1 MFDSRGLPDYPP
13 PYNAWQFPPPKVS
26 SRWKWAAIGASV
38 FGLVAGTTL
47 LVVTIAVG
55 SSGLEGVIDDPDLIS
70 VIETQCDKMTTTVEA
85 LPIHGTARRQGQSI
99 LRQND
104 AIRDMISGITATA
117 GPELLADDPPSREWL
132 ADWSSLSE
140 ARETYAIALMDGEPA
155 TLELPMDDRGRDIY
169 VRMDDAFLDGST
181 CRVPEVLVNPEP
193 DDASGV

>member
-13 PYNAWQFPPPKVS
+13 PHNAWQFPPPKVS
-26 SRWKWAAIGASV
+26 SRWKWLAIGATV

-55 SSGLEGVIDDPDLIS
+55 SSGLDGVIDDPDLVS
-70 VIETQCDKMTTTVEA
+70 VIEAQCDEMTTTVEA

-99 LRQND
+99 LRQNE
-104 AIRDMISGITATA
+104 AIKDMISGITALA
-117 GPELLADDPPSREWL
+117 GPELLADDPPTEAWL
-132 ADWSSLSE
+132 ADWNSLSE
-140 ARETYAIALMDGEPA
+140 ARETYAEALMDGEPA
-155 TLELPMDDRGRDIY
+155 TLELPTDDRGREIY